1 MLPLSPNSM
10 RSPRHPWFPPASK
23 TYNVGRKTKDSG
35 IDGLLVVDKPAG
47 WTSHDVVAKCRGVF
61 RQKRAGHSGT
71 LDPDATGVLLI
82 GFGHVT
88 KVLSL
93 LTVLP
98 KTYTGEVV
106 LGTQT
111 STLDSSGEVLCT
123 YDMTAVTI
131 DDVRR
136 TAAAFVGDI
145 LQIPPMV
152 SAVQVGG
159 VRLHELAR
167 RGIEIERA
175 PRPVTVYRYDVLSEV
190 EAGVFSV
197 VVECSSGTYVRTLAA
212 DVGAGLG
219 GGAHLRNLRRT
230 AIGSFTVEQGTL
242 VDEALGEATLL
253 SPTEALRDYPVA
265 VVDDATAVFVRNGRV
280 LPLDAFAMPADS
292 FGDRPW
298 AVLDRSGALLAV
310 YERHHGVST
319 KPLIVLPSRGVEPP
333 HG

>member
-1 MLPLSPNSM
+1 M
-10 RSPRHPWFPPASK
+10 
-23 TYNVGRKTKDSG
+23 GRKTKDSG

-93 LTVLP
+93 LTALP

-106 LGTQT
+106 LGSET
-111 STLDSSGEVLCT
+111 STLDASGETLRT
-123 YDMTAVTI
+123 YDMSAVTV

-136 TAAAFVGDI
+136 AAATFVGDI

-167 RGIEIERA
+167 QGIEIERA
-175 PRPVTVYRYDVLSEV
+175 ARPVTVYRYDVLTEV
-190 EAGVFSV
+190 EPGVFSV

-212 DVGAGLG
+212 DVGTTLG

-230 AIGSFTVEQGTL
+230 AIGSFNVAQGVA
-242 VDEALGEATLL
+242 VDEQLGEAVML
-253 SPTEALRDYPVA
+253 SPVVALRDYPSA
-265 VVDDATAVFVRNGRV
+265 VVNEETAALVRNGRV
-280 LPLDAFAMPADS
+280 LPLDAFAMRTDEPS
-292 FGDRPW
+292 TRKPW
-298 AVLDRSGALLAV
+298 AVVDDQGELLAV
-310 YERHHGVST
+310 YEYHHDATAST
-319 KPLIVLPSRGVEPP
+319 PPTAKPMLVLPPR
-333 HG
+333 